1 MKKFLTLLLAAAMT
15 LSLAACGSKT
25 DDNSGNNSQPASALE
40 LLNAVWANYSDDDKF
55 PAAGGDFDEA
65 NMTEDAPG
73 NFSVEDGDALDYSLS
88 FPAADAG
95 KLSDAASLTHMMN
108 ANTFTAGAF
117 HVASSS
123 DVDSVVSDLKDN
135 IMNRQWMCGFPDK
148 LVILTLG
155 DYVISCYG
163 AEDLVDQFSEKV
175 TEAFTDA
182 AVVCDEA
189 VTVGALEESIRRG
202 AKGLLK
208 DVSLF
213 DIYRGPGVASGK
225 KSVAFNLVLRADDR
239 SLTGEEAD
247 EDVQSILAALKAD
260 HNAVL
265 R

>member
-55 PAAGGDFDEA
+55 PAAGGDYDEA
-65 NMTEDAPG
+65 NMT
-73 NFSVEDGDALDYSLS
+73 VEDGDALDCSLS

-175 TEAFTDA
+175 TEAFADA

-189 VTVGALEESIRRG
+189 IA
-202 AKGLLK
+202 
-208 DVSLF
+208 
-213 DIYRGPGVASGK
+213 
-225 KSVAFNLVLRADDR
+225 
-239 SLTGEEAD
+239 
-247 EDVQSILAALKAD
+247 
-260 HNAVL
+260 
-265 R
+265 

>member
-40 LLNAVWANYSDDDKF
+40 LLNTVWANYSDDDKF
-55 PAAGGDFDEA
+55 PATGGDYDEA

-88 FPAADAG
+88 FPAADAS

-155 DYVISCYG
+155 DYVVSCYG
-163 AEDLVDQFSEKV
+163 AEDLVDQFSGKV
-175 TEAFTDA
+175 TETFAVSACGA
-182 AVVCDEA
+182 ADLLCSAAAAEK
-189 VTVGALEESIRRG
+189 RG
-202 AKGLLK
+202 AAARKPLFLCLGRAEIYAAHARLHRAGLW
-208 DVSLF
+208 F
-213 DIYRGPGVASGK
+213 RP
-225 KSVAFNLVLRADDR
+225 AD
-239 SLTGEEAD
+239 
-247 EDVQSILAALKAD
+247 
-260 HNAVL
+260 
-265 R
+265 

>member
-1 MKKFLTLLLAAAMT
+1 MNAFKKFAALLLALMMI

-148 LVILTLG
+148 LVIFTSG
-155 DYVISCYG
+155 QYVVSVYG
-163 AEDLVDQFSEKV
+163 NESLVNTFRDKFV
-175 TEAFTDA
+175 A
-182 AVVCDEA
+182 AHSGASTVYDEA
-189 VTVGALEESIRRG
+189 IGA
-202 AKGLLK
+202 
-208 DVSLF
+208 
-213 DIYRGPGVASGK
+213 
-225 KSVAFNLVLRADDR
+225 
-239 SLTGEEAD
+239 
-247 EDVQSILAALKAD
+247 
-260 HNAVL
+260 
-265 R
+265 

>member
-108 ANTFTAGAF
+108 ANTFTAAAYHATGDTAEL
-117 HVASSS
+117 AQQ
-123 DVDSVVSDLKDN
+123 LRDN
-135 IMNRQWMCGFPDK
+135 IMHRQWMCGFPDK
-148 LVILTLG
+148 LVVAEVG
-155 DYVISCYG
+155 EYVVTVFG
-163 AEDLVDQFSEKV
+163 ADELVDTFMTHLNGIYGVSA
-175 TEAFTDA
+175 TY
-182 AVVCDEA
+182 DEA
-189 VTVGALEESIRRG
+189 
-202 AKGLLK
+202 
-208 DVSLF
+208 
-213 DIYRGPGVASGK
+213 
-225 KSVAFNLVLRADDR
+225 
-239 SLTGEEAD
+239 
-247 EDVQSILAALKAD
+247 IL
-260 HNAVL
+260 
-265 R
+265 

>member
-25 DDNSGNNSQPASALE
+25 DDNSGNNSQPAWALD

-175 TEAFTDA
+175 TETFTDA
-182 AVVCDEA
+182 AVVSDEA
-189 VTVGALEESIRRG
+189 IAGF
-202 AKGLLK
+202 GLLK
-208 DVSLF
+208 GGEVYALFQRSLSLLLSACGAADLLCSAAAAEKRGAAARESLF
-213 DIYRGPGVASGK
+213 LCLGRAEIYAAHAR
-225 KSVAFNLVLRADDR
+225 LHRAGLWFR
-239 SLTGEEAD
+239 PAD
-247 EDVQSILAALKAD
+247 
-260 HNAVL
+260 
-265 R
+265 

>member
-175 TEAFTDA
+175 TEAFADA

-189 VTVGALEESIRRG
+189 IALFDLLKGGEVYALFQRSLSLLLSACGAADLLCSAAAAEKRG
-202 AKGLLK
+202 AAARK
-208 DVSLF
+208 SLF
-213 DIYRGPGVASGK
+213 LCLGRAEIYAAYAR
-225 KSVAFNLVLRADDR
+225 LHRAGLWFR
-239 SLTGEEAD
+239 PAD
-247 EDVQSILAALKAD
+247 
-260 HNAVL
+260 
-265 R
+265 

>member
-73 NFSVEDGDALDYSLS
+73 NFSVEDGDA
-88 FPAADAG
+88 
-95 KLSDAASLTHMMN
+95 SLTHMMN

-175 TEAFTDA
+175 TEAFADA

-189 VTVGALEESIRRG
+189 IA
-202 AKGLLK
+202 
-208 DVSLF
+208 
-213 DIYRGPGVASGK
+213 
-225 KSVAFNLVLRADDR
+225 
-239 SLTGEEAD
+239 
-247 EDVQSILAALKAD
+247 
-260 HNAVL
+260 
-265 R
+265 

>member
-88 FPAADAG
+88 Y
-95 KLSDAASLTHMMN
+95 AASLTHMMN

-135 IMNRQWMCGFPDK
+135 IMNRQWMGGFPDK

-155 DYVISCYG
+155 DYVVSCYG

-189 VTVGALEESIRRG
+189 IA
-202 AKGLLK
+202 
-208 DVSLF
+208 
-213 DIYRGPGVASGK
+213 
-225 KSVAFNLVLRADDR
+225 
-239 SLTGEEAD
+239 
-247 EDVQSILAALKAD
+247 
-260 HNAVL
+260 
-265 R
+265 